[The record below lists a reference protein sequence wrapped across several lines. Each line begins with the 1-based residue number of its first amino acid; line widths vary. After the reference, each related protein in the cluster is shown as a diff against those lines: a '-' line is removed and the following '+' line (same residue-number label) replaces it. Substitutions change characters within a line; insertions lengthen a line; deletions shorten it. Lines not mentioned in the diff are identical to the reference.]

1 MRSNIS
7 ICFIDK
13 YLMKVLLFF
22 SLFSVSDTLNSQSIT
37 DFRAVREA
45 DKINFSYILNSEN
58 TVILQL
64 FYSTDKGVNWIGPV
78 KSVEGNIGAEIQRG
92 NLLFSWDVFKDVDEL
107 VGDSI
112 LFRISNTMES
122 FVDIRD
128 GKVYS
133 EISIGHQ
140 AWMAENLNYEINKES
155 YCSYI
160 NPANCIKYGRLYS
173 WQSSRVACPA
183 GWHLPSQSE
192 WLVLIDRLGGKSE
205 AGLKIAAENSD
216 VNPNGF
222 SARFGGYRKGG
233 LSDGIDKFAYWWAVS
248 DKDSDMTVAVS
259 IKASESSVNFIE
271 EDLRNYYINIRCVRD
286 LFSGFSN
293 PLAIS
298 MSKNGIIVNN
308 QNAVGYIKSYVE
320 KNISE
325 WQRKGEFEKTVDYKI
340 RVTEETRNIKVQ
352 ELTSEAVS
360 KLKEDLVKVV
370 KWDEFILGQYDA
382 DNETYL
388 ITSKQFGNFAVKIP
402 IDEAQEIKKNWDK
415 IRFSDQDFL
424 VNGNNISLA
433 KFTLIN
439 PIINK
444 LYQYDSNIST
454 AYIMNNISYNF
465 APIEVEIPS
474 DEVKVNNNRFESVS
488 TNIGKDPVDF
498 NIPINQSVNG
508 STFALVIGN
517 ENYKNEIKVPYAKN
531 DASIF
536 SEYCKKTL
544 GIPAKNIRLLID
556 GTYGQ
561 ILGEINWLRDVL
573 NAYNGEAKAIV
584 YYAGH
589 GMPSEKDK
597 SAFILPV
604 DGNSTITQTALKLDD
619 MYASLTASPS
629 KSVTVFLDACFS
641 GSAREGSLIKGR
653 GVRMP
658 PKENLLA
665 GNLVVFSATSYDE
678 TALPLADNGHGLF
691 TYYVLKK
698 LQESK
703 GKITLLELSSYVIEN
718 VKKTSV
724 VINNKAQN
732 PKVISSPIFQDKWQ
746 TISLD

>member
-7 ICFIDK
+7 ICFLDK
-13 YLMKVLLFF
+13 YLMRVLLFF
-22 SLFSVSDTLNSQSIT
+22 PLISISDTLNSQSIT

-45 DKINFSYILNSEN
+45 DKIIFNYNLNSN
-58 TVILQL
+58 SPTTLQL
-64 FYSTDKGVNWIGPV
+64 YYSIDKGINWIGPV
-78 KSVEGNIGAEIQRG
+78 KSVEGNIGSEIQSG

-112 LFRISNTMES
+112 LFRISNIES
-122 FVDIRD
+122 SVDSRD

-133 EISIGHQ
+133 WIAIGHQ
-140 AWMAENLNYEINKES
+140 VWMAENLNYEIRKES
-155 YCSYI
+155 ICYYDY
-160 NPANCIKYGRLYS
+160 PANCIKYGRLYS
-173 WQSSRVACPA
+173 WQSSKDACPA

-192 WLVLIDRLGGKSE
+192 WQVLIDELGGKSK

-216 VNPNGF
+216 INPKGF
-222 SARFGGYRKGG
+222 SARFGGYKKGG
-233 LSDGIDKFAYWWAVS
+233 ISDKMNEFAYWWAVS
-248 DKDSDMTVAVS
+248 DKDSDMPVAVS
-259 IKASESSVNFIE
+259 IKAKENSVNFIE
-271 EDLRNYYINIRCVRD
+271 EDLRNYYISIRCVRD
-286 LFSGFSN
+286 LYNVFSN

-298 MSKNGIIVNN
+298 MLKNGIIVNN
-308 QNAVGYIKSYVE
+308 QNAVGYIKNYVE

-325 WQRKGEFEKTVDYKI
+325 WQKKGEFEKTVDYKI
-340 RVTEETRNIKVQ
+340 RVTEETRNSKVQ

-360 KLKEDLVKVV
+360 KLKDDLRKII
-370 KWDEFILGQYDA
+370 KWNEFRLEQYDA

-388 ITSKQFGNFAVKIP
+388 ITSKQFGKFAVKIP
-402 IDEAQEIKKNWDK
+402 INEAQVLKKEWNK
-415 IRFSDQDFL
+415 VSFSDQDFL
-424 VNGNNISLA
+424 INGNNISLA
-433 KFTLIN
+433 KFTLRN
-439 PIINK
+439 PTIDK
-444 LYQYDSNIST
+444 SYQYDSNIST

-474 DEVKVNNNRFESVS
+474 DEVKVNNNRIESVN
-488 TNIGKDPVDF
+488 TNIGKDPVDV
-498 NIPINQSVNG
+498 NIPVNQTVNG

-517 ENYKNEIKVPYAKN
+517 ENYKNEIKVPFAKN

-536 SEYCKKTL
+536 SEYCKKAL
-544 GIPAKNIRLLID
+544 GIPVQNIRLLID

-561 ILGEINWLRDVL
+561 ILGEINWLKDVL

-641 GSAREGSLIKGR
+641 GSAREGSLIEGR

-658 PKENLLA
+658 PKENLLT

-678 TALPLADNGHGLF
+678 TALPLRDNAHGLF
-691 TYYVLKK
+691 TYYILRK
-698 LQESK
+698 LQESR
-703 GKITLLELSSYVIEN
+703 GKTTMLELSNYVIDN
-718 VKKTSV
+718 VKKSSV

-732 PKVISSPIFQDKWQ
+732 PKIVASPLLQDKWQ